1 MNQGRGRG
9 TLGCIAVMLALVLCS
24 GVVVTVMDGICYDGL
39 TRRMPTY
46 PGAQLVSVR
55 YNLFRPYGMGNTV
68 VQLSSSDDENT
79 VRAWYARQ
87 TGTLLRQMVESR
99 APGDNLLRT
108 ITQSQFDVTAAEDGT
123 GSQILLFGTC
133 VN

>member
-1 MNQGRGRG
+1 MTQGRGRG
-9 TLGCIAVMLALVLCS
+9 TLGCIGVMLALLLCS
-24 GVVVTVMDGICYDGL
+24 GVIVTVMDGICYDGL
-39 TRRMPTY
+39 TRRLPTY
-46 PGAQLVSVR
+46 PGAQVLNVR

-68 VQLSSSDDENT
+68 VQLYSADDQDT

-87 TGTLLRQMVESR
+87 TGTLLRALIESR
-99 APGDNLLRT
+99 APGDNLVRT
-108 ITQSQFDVTAAEDGT
+108 ITQSQFDVTEAADGT